1 MIEVDVG
8 LDLKTFKLD
17 VAFSDGQGITALFGQ
32 SGSGKSL
39 TLNLIAGLLRPDRGF
54 IKLDGE
60 PLVDVQRR
68 IFVPPHRRR
77 IGHVFQD
84 SNLFPHISVRQNLLF
99 GRWFAPKGAR
109 AIEFEAVVETLG
121 IGALLQRRPS
131 RLSGGERQRVAIG
144 RALLSCPKLLLFDE
158 PLAALDMAR
167 KLEIM
172 PLIERIRDDFH
183 VPIVYVSHA
192 VEEVMRL
199 ASSVVVLVGGKVK
212 AIGDPNEVFG
222 PPAGTLEDR
231 FDRSSVLTVTVGA
244 EDAAYGLT
252 QLKHPAGTIW
262 LAGPAGPPGRTV
274 RIIVHASDVILATA
288 PLSDVSLRNVLAGV
302 IQSIQT
308 NGPFAMAEI
317 GLEGGGRLAALAT
330 RQAIDD
336 LRLDRG
342 SRVLALVKTTAI
354 DERDVAATPR
364 VSL

>member
-8 LDLKTFKLD
+8 LDLGAFKLS
-17 VAFSDGQGITALFGQ
+17 VAFADGQGITALFGQ

-54 IKLDGE
+54 IRLDGE
-60 PLVDVQRR
+60 PLVDVAKGV
-68 IFVPPHRRR
+68 FVPPHRRR
-77 IGHVFQD
+77 IGLVFQD
-84 SNLFPHISVRQNLLF
+84 SNLFPHMSVKQNLLY
-99 GRWFAPKGAR
+99 GRWFAPKFSR
-109 AIEFEAVVETLG
+109 EIEFDAVIDTLG
-121 IGALLQRRPS
+121 IGALLARRPA

-172 PLIERIRDDFH
+172 PLIERIRDEFK

-199 ASSVVVLVGGKVK
+199 AASVVVLEAGKVK

-222 PPAGTLEDR
+222 APAGSLEDR
-231 FDRSSVLTVTVGA
+231 FDRSSVLTVTVGP

-274 RIIVHASDVILATA
+274 RIIVHASDVLLAIR
-288 PLSDVSLRNVLAGV
+288 PLSDVSVRNVLSGV

-308 NGPFAMAEI
+308 NGPFAMTEI
-317 GLEGGGRLAALAT
+317 ALEGGGRLAAVAT

-336 LRLDRG
+336 LHLEDG

-354 DERDVAATPR
+354 DERDIAATPHA
-364 VSL
+364 

>member
-8 LDLKTFKLD
+8 LDLGTFKLS
-17 VAFSDGQGITALFGQ
+17 VAFADGQGITALFGQ

-54 IKLDGE
+54 IRLDGE
-60 PLVDVQRR
+60 PLVDVAKGV
-68 IFVPPHRRR
+68 FVPPHRRR
-77 IGHVFQD
+77 IGLVFQD
-84 SNLFPHISVRQNLLF
+84 SNLFPHMSVKQNLLY
-99 GRWFAPKGAR
+99 GRWFAPKFSR
-109 AIEFEAVVETLG
+109 EIEFDAVIDTLG
-121 IGALLQRRPS
+121 IGALLARRPA

-172 PLIERIRDDFH
+172 PLIERIRDEFK

-199 ASSVVVLVGGKVK
+199 AASVVVLEAGKVK

-222 PPAGTLEDR
+222 APAGSLEDR
-231 FDRSSVLTVTVGA
+231 FDRSSVLTVTVGP

-274 RIIVHASDVILATA
+274 RIIVHASDVLLAIR
-288 PLSDVSLRNVLAGV
+288 PLSDVSVRNVLSGV

-308 NGPFAMAEI
+308 NGPFAMTEI
-317 GLEGGGRLAALAT
+317 ALEGGGRLAAVAT

-336 LRLDRG
+336 LHLEDG

-354 DERDVAATPR
+354 DERDIAATPHA
-364 VSL
+364 

>member
-8 LDLKTFKLD
+8 LDLGTFRLS
-17 VAFSDGQGITALFGQ
+17 VAFADGQGITALFGQ

-54 IKLDGE
+54 IRLDGE
-60 PLVDVQRR
+60 PLVDVAKGV
-68 IFVPPHRRR
+68 FVPPHRRR
-77 IGHVFQD
+77 IGLVFQD
-84 SNLFPHISVRQNLLF
+84 SNLFPHMSVKQNLLY
-99 GRWFAPKGAR
+99 GRWFAPKFSR
-109 AIEFEAVVETLG
+109 EIEFDAVIDTLG
-121 IGALLQRRPS
+121 IGGLLARRPA

-172 PLIERIRDDFH
+172 PLIERIRHEFK

-199 ASSVVVLVGGKVK
+199 AASVVVLENGKVK

-222 PPAGTLEDR
+222 PPAGSLEDR

-244 EDAAYGLT
+244 ENAAYGLT

-262 LAGPAGPPGRTV
+262 LAGPAGPPGRRV
-274 RIIVHASDVILATA
+274 RIIVHASDVVLATT
-288 PLSDVSLRNVLAGV
+288 PLSDVSVRNVLSGV

-308 NGPFAMAEI
+308 NGPLAMAEI
-317 GLEGGGRLAALAT
+317 ALEGGGRLAAVAT
-330 RQAIDD
+330 RQAIDE
-336 LRLDRG
+336 LHLERG
-342 SRVLALVKTTAI
+342 ARVLALVKTTAI
-354 DERDVAATPR
+354 DERDIAATPQA
-364 VSL
+364 

>member
-8 LDLKTFKLD
+8 LDLGTFKLS
-17 VAFSDGQGITALFGQ
+17 VAFADGQGITALFGQ

-54 IKLDGE
+54 IRLDGE
-60 PLVDVQRR
+60 PLVDVAKGV
-68 IFVPPHRRR
+68 FVPPHRRR
-77 IGHVFQD
+77 IGLVFQD
-84 SNLFPHISVRQNLLF
+84 SNLFPHMSVKQNLLY
-99 GRWFAPKGAR
+99 GRWFAPKFSR
-109 AIEFEAVVETLG
+109 EIEFDAVIDTLG
-121 IGALLQRRPS
+121 IGALLARRPA

-172 PLIERIRDDFH
+172 PLIERIRDEFK

-199 ASSVVVLVGGKVK
+199 AASVVVLEAGKVK

-222 PPAGTLEDR
+222 PPAGSLEDR
-231 FDRSSVLTVTVGA
+231 FDRSSVLTVTVGS

-262 LAGPAGPPGRTV
+262 LAGPAGAAGANGANHRPRLRCPAGDKAAQRRQRAQRPV
-274 RIIVHASDVILATA
+274 RRHSVD
-288 PLSDVSLRNVLAGV
+288 PDQWSLRH
-302 IQSIQT
+302 
-308 NGPFAMAEI
+308 
-317 GLEGGGRLAALAT
+317 
-330 RQAIDD
+330 D
-336 LRLDRG
+336 
-342 SRVLALVKTTAI
+342 
-354 DERDVAATPR
+354 
-364 VSL
+364 

>member
-8 LDLKTFKLD
+8 LDLGTFKLS
-17 VAFSDGQGITALFGQ
+17 VAFADGQGITALFGQ

-39 TLNLIAGLLRPDRGF
+39 TLGLIAGLQRPDRGF
-54 IKLDGE
+54 IRLDGE
-60 PLVDVQRR
+60 PLVDVEKR
-68 IFVPPHRRR
+68 IFVPPHKRR
-77 IGHVFQD
+77 IGLVFQD
-84 SNLFPHISVRQNLLF
+84 SNLFPHMSVKQNLLY
-99 GRWFAPKGAR
+99 GRWFAPKFSR
-109 AIEFEAVVETLG
+109 EIEFDAVIDTLG
-121 IGALLQRRPS
+121 IGALLERRPS

-172 PLIERIRDDFH
+172 PLIERIRDEFKI
-183 VPIVYVSHA
+183 PIVYVSHA

-199 ASSVVVLVGGKVK
+199 AASVVVLENGKVK

-222 PPAGTLEDR
+222 PPSGSLEDR
-231 FDRSSVLTVTVGA
+231 FDRSSVLTLTVGA
-244 EDAAYGLT
+244 KDEAYGLT

-262 LAGPAGPPGRTV
+262 LAGPAGAPGRSV
-274 RIIVHASDVILATA
+274 RIIVHASDVLLATQ
-288 PLSDVSLRNVLAGV
+288 PLSDVSVRNVLSGV

-317 GLEGGGRLAALAT
+317 ALEGGGRLAALAT

-336 LRLDRG
+336 LHLASG
-342 SRVLALVKTTAI
+342 SRVLALVKTAAI
-354 DERDVAATPR
+354 DERDLAGTPA
-364 VSL
+364 V